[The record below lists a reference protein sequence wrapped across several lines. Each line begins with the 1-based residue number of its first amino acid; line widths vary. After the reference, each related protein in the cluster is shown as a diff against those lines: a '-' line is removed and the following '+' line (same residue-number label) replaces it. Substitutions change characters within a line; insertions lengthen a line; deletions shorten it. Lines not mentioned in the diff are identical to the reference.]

1 MTKKIS
7 CRVIDTTALSDEQ
20 PDLQLG
26 WGFDSAIYTQSDK
39 SQNVFTPRIPTH
51 ETYTNPNPAGQTIDC
66 YA

>member
-7 CRVIDTTALSDEQ
+7 CRVIDTIALSDDQ
-20 PDLQLG
+20 PELQLG

-39 SQNVFTPRIPTH
+39 SQNVFAPQIPAH
-51 ETYTNPNPAGQTIDC
+51 ESYTKQNPIGQTIDC